1 MWDLNQDIPPPAQK
15 DRNSIL
21 DQGSQGNSTL
31 SPSQRASFLGKAG
44 RQDFSLFPQLQMFKL
59 RDG

>member
-44 RQDFSLFPQLQMFKL
+44 CQHFSLFPQLQMLKL
-59 RDG
+59 RDE